1 MNLRE
6 KQILRIMAQE
16 AEKDPQYVKSLLIN
30 DFGSEIE
37 NPVFKEFEAFVDYL
51 IKRKDKSASFMIN
64 DNDLEFISNHE
75 LKTIIKS
82 VFL

>member
-16 AEKDPQYVKSLLIN
+16 AEKDPQYVKLLLIN
-30 DFGSEIE
+30 DLGSEIE
-37 NPVFKEFEAFVDYL
+37 NPVFKEFETFVDIL
-51 IKRKDKSASFMIN
+51 IAMENRGSQPVID
-64 DNDLEFISNHE
+64 DGDLKFISNE
-75 LKTIIKS
+75 DLKTIIKS

>member
-6 KQILRIMAQE
+6 KQILRIMVQE
-16 AEKDPQYVKSLLIN
+16 AEKDPNYVKSLLIN
-30 DFGSEIE
+30 DLGSEIE
-37 NPVFKEFEAFVDYL
+37 NPVFKEFEAFVDIL
-51 IKRKDKSASFMIN
+51 IAMKSRGCQPVIE
-64 DNDLEFISNHE
+64 DRDLKFISNDD